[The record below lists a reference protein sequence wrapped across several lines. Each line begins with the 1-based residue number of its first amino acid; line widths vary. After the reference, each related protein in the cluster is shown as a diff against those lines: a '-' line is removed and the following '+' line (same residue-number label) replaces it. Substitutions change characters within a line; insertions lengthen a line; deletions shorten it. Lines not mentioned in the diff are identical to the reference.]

1 MRKMYVIVR
10 KDLSPAVQAVQGGH
24 ALAGLLQL
32 DPDIEWRNSTLVF
45 LGVRGQAQLHNLHH
59 KFGLHN
65 VICFLWDE
73 PDMNDQVTA
82 LAVYVDENI
91 LKSVNCI

>member
-32 DPDIEWRNSTLVF
+32 NTDIEWRNSTLVF
-45 LGVRGQAQLHNLHH
+45 LGVRGQAQLHNLYH

-65 VICFLWDE
+65 AICFLWDE
-73 PDMNDQVTA
+73 PDMDDQVTA